1 MFRRLVNWA
10 VKVFLRFLRSK
21 LGHVDV
27 AGSRLW
33 AARTDWLLGHAVADV
48 TMSQVPIGACTG
60 TWIDVPGVDPG
71 RVILY
76 LHGGAFIMETP
87 RLHTRLL
94 ASFCRGAKA
103 RGLMVAYRLAPE
115 HKFPAAMDDCI
126 TAYRYLLDSG
136 IAPDRIV
143 IAGDSAGGN
152 LTLVTLQA
160 ARDAGLPLP
169 SGAVALSPL
178 TDATFSGD
186 SMRRNDGIDPLFT
199 RAIVDKLAPLY
210 VPEGKAAE
218 PYLSP
223 LFGNLTGLPPTLLL
237 VGSSELLLD
246 DSVRYAARAND
257 VILDVWH
264 DMPHV
269 FPAFPLL
276 AESREAIERI
286 CEFMNDCFGSDAND
300 RGKFCSRE
308 LVTPNRSNSIGCMQA
323 APTRPSVDKESRV
336 NL

>member
-1 MFRRLVNWA
+1 MFRRFVKWSL
-10 VKVFLRFLRSK
+10 KVFLRFLRAR

-27 AGSRLW
+27 AGSRRW
-33 AARTDWLLGHAVADV
+33 AARIDWLLGRASPDV
-48 TMSQVPIGACTG
+48 TTLSVNLGHCTG
-60 TWIDVPGVDPG
+60 TWIDVPGAKAD

-76 LHGGAFIMETP
+76 IHGGAFIMETP
-87 RLHTRLL
+87 RIHARLVTQ
-94 ASFCRGAKA
+94 FCRGTKA

-126 TAYRYLLDSG
+126 AAYRNLLDSG
-136 IAPDRIV
+136 IDSKRVV

-152 LTLVTLQA
+152 LALVMLQA
-160 ARDAGLPLP
+160 ARDSGLPLP
-169 SGAVALSPL
+169 AGAVALSPV

-186 SMRRNDGIDPLFT
+186 SMRRNNGLDPLFT
-199 RAIVDKLAPLY
+199 RAIVGKLAPLY

-223 LFGNLTGLPPTLLL
+223 LFGNLAGLPPTLLL

-246 DSVRYAARAND
+246 DSVRYAARANN
-257 VILDVWH
+257 VTLDVWH

-286 CEFMNDCFGSDAND
+286 CAFMNDCFGGDAS
-300 RGKFCSRE
+300 SR
-308 LVTPNRSNSIGCMQA
+308 I
-323 APTRPSVDKESRV
+323 
-336 NL
+336 

>member
-1 MFRRLVNWA
+1 MFRRFVNWT
-10 VKVFLRFLRSK
+10 VKVCLRFLRSR
-21 LGHVDV
+21 LGNVDV
-27 AGSRLW
+27 AGSRRW
-33 AARTDWLLGHAVADV
+33 AARTDWLMGRPVADV
-48 TMSQVPIGACTG
+48 STSQVTFGACTG
-60 TWIDVPGVDPG
+60 TWIDVPGADPR

-94 ASFCRGAKA
+94 AQFCRGAQA

-115 HKFPAAMDDCI
+115 HKFPAAMDDCVA
-126 TAYRYLLDSG
+126 AYRYLLDTG
-136 IAPDRIV
+136 IAPHRIV

-178 TDATFSGD
+178 TDATLSGD
-186 SMRRNDGIDPLFT
+186 SMRRNNGIDPLFT

-223 LFGNLTGLPPTLLL
+223 LFGNLAGLPPTLLL

-246 DSVRYAARAND
+246 DSVRYAARASD
-257 VILDVWH
+257 VTLDVWH

-276 AESREAIERI
+276 AESREAIQRI
-286 CEFMNDCFGSDAND
+286 CAFIND
-300 RGKFCSRE
+300 RLSAD
-308 LVTPNRSNSIGCMQA
+308 TNNRRI
-323 APTRPSVDKESRV
+323 
-336 NL
+336 